1 MFRPTPQRRKSRPS
15 LGLILILVIGSNLI
29 NQRVYSSDPSN
40 WRAHNNLRES
50 SRSEARSA
58 KTKSDGNDL
67 MSPLTTTPVA
77 NQPSQTLAKE
87 AYGKLPLSFEANQGQ
102 ADSQVKFLSR
112 GGGYSLFLSPTEA
125 VFSLTR
131 HSVRKPDCRSLG
143 SQEALLDERSTTV
156 TSVVRMKLI
165 GANPAPQIEGL
176 DELPGKSNYFI
187 GNDPEKWRTNIPSY
201 AKVKHKDVY
210 PGVDMI
216 YYGDQRQLEY
226 DFVVAPGTNPSVIN
240 LSFEGVKNARLDRHG
255 DLVLRTAGGEIRQ
268 HKPVVY
274 QDEGGVKQYVEGR
287 YLLRGQHRVGFEI
300 AKYDPSKP
308 LIIDPTFVYSTYLG
322 DVTTFGVGIAVDVAG
337 NAYVTGY
344 TSTNFPT
351 ANPLQS
357 NNAGN
362 TDAFV
367 TKLNATGTG
376 LIYSTYL
383 GGSKQ
388 DQGNGIGLDAA
399 GNAYLTGFSYSPDF
413 PTRNPVQ
420 ATNRGQSDAFVTKLN
435 PTGTALVYS
444 TYLGGENDDHGNGI
458 AVDAAGNAH
467 LAGNTYSTD
476 FPTVNPLQS
485 SNPVRFDG
493 FVAKLNA
500 TGTALVYSTYLG
512 GSNGAYGN
520 AIAVDPAGNAYVTG
534 YTNSTDFPTV
544 NAFQPIYRG
553 GQSEAYVTKLN
564 ATGTALVYSTYL
576 GGNGIDLGN
585 GIAIDAA
592 GNAYVTGE
600 TNSTDFPRANPLQP
614 FKSGGSSAFVTKLNA
629 TGNALIYSTYLGGSA
644 VTNIGIGIAVD
655 NAGNAY
661 VTGLTVSFDFPTANA
676 LQPQKAPG
684 FFFEPSSDA
693 FVTKLDSTGTALV
706 YSTFLGG
713 RRDDYGNGIAVD
725 GAGNAYVIGTAESTD
740 FPTANPLQPTH
751 PLGGY
756 EAFVTKIFDSTT
768 FSVATI
774 AANKGGNGGEVSV
787 AILGNVFRP
796 GSTAKLRATSQ
807 PDIEGKNPTVINS
820 AKLNTTFDLRGA
832 APGLRD
838 VVVTA
843 PDGTTA
849 TLRDG
854 FTIEQG
860 GSPQPWGQIIGR
872 DIRLGR
878 EQTYQIVIG
887 NRGNVDMDAPLLTL
901 SGSDASVY
909 RLSPY
914 SGQQPGLRIYGAGTE
929 GSPAKLAPGAT
940 TTVTLTIQTPSSL
953 NSQLTYRLKLFDQE
967 TSNFPWAA
975 LLAQGA
981 PPGTSQADWAGIIAK
996 ARQRIGESWGSVL
1009 GTVRQVSA
1017 VPGGASSNYTN
1028 FDEMLLYVVMLY
1040 GSDVGEI
1047 GATSSAQAAKVL
1059 TRSSPLLNPGDV
1071 QVKSL
1076 QAQRTPNGKDYVL
1089 THGYGGV
1096 TDANGKA
1103 TRTDF
1108 AELIKEIKRVDPTA
1122 NVYLVDWSPVAR
1134 PDCAIPCPRQVAPS
1148 INEVADEAYRQL
1160 KILGAEARS
1169 ITGIGES
1176 FGNDVNARIAANYGE
1191 KVDKIIALNPAFE
1204 GSGYTPPDLTK
1215 VAVTSVAFHTDSL
1228 FDTHRS
1234 MATFDVKLDPP
1245 VGVVGSWAQHTYGI
1259 KWLRD
1264 RLILNEDQWL
1274 KLTIQFQ
1281 KCGSPACFDGTALS
1295 DVNGTYNPAGNAF
1308 RRVINLYDILGGLLP
1323 GQDIY
1328 TRPVR
1333 VVGSF
1338 DPNDKIGPLSS
1349 SENKFIAAQ
1358 QPLTY
1363 SVFFENLPSATAPA
1377 QSVTVTDQL
1386 NLANFDLQTLS
1397 LGPISFGT
1405 KQVVPIAGIS
1415 PLAGVRE
1422 FNETVDLRPANNLLV
1437 RVNAHLNTT
1446 NGRLT
1451 WTFYS
1456 VDAATGL
1463 VTTDPLA
1470 GFLPPSGEGS
1480 VSFTVS
1486 PKANLSTGTVINNS
1500 ASIVFDN
1507 NAAISTPVWSN
1518 TIDNSKPS
1526 SHVLTL
1532 PATQNSASF
1541 SVQWSGAD
1549 TGSGIGDYTV
1559 YVSDNGGPFTP
1570 WLTQTTAT
1578 QATFPSTANHTYS
1591 FFSLAR
1597 DLTGNIEANKTTAEA
1612 TTRIVAVAN
1621 IAGKV
1626 ADPYG
1631 NGVNDVKMTLS
1642 GDRSATAQ
1650 TDETGTASFAN
1661 LPNGSY
1667 TITPAK
1673 TNYNFSPPNKT
1684 FGSLSTNQ
1692 TADFIARITSGAP
1705 ILISEETSTR
1715 ALALDSV
1722 SWLRDPFRLNSPVPW
1737 GVDRRTRVMLFIMNF
1752 DFQPGEDSSI
1762 VKADAEDASHRLYP
1776 LTVEYVGRAPGS
1788 FWLNSVIVR
1797 LNDDMGD
1804 IGDVLVRVSV
1814 RGVSSNR
1821 VRLGIGHNGG
1831 GPPDDPG
1838 ALPTPGRRP

>member
-1 MFRPTPQRRKSRPS
+1 MFSPTSQRRQSRLS
-15 LGLILILVIGSNLI
+15 VGLILILAIGCNLI
-29 NQRVYSSDPSN
+29 NQPVLSGSSST
-40 WRAHNNLRES
+40 RLRNHLARS
-50 SRSEARSA
+50 SSSAVQSTPAGNARDDSLTSITSRSAA
-58 KTKSDGNDL
+58 D
-67 MSPLTTTPVA
+67 P
-77 NQPSQTLAKE
+77 AKE
-87 AYGKLPLSFEANQGQ
+87 SLARAAYGALPLSFEANQGQ
-102 ADSQVKFLSR
+102 ADSQVKFLSH
-112 GGGYSLFLSPTEA
+112 GGGYSLFLTPTEA
-125 VFSLTR
+125 VFSLSGHTA
-131 HSVRKPDCRSLG
+131 RKTDRGSLSRS
-143 SQEALLDERSTTV
+143 EAKLDQPSTAV
-156 TSVVRMKLI
+156 TSMRMKLF
-165 GANPAPQIEGL
+165 GANPEPQVEGL

-201 AKVKHKDVY
+201 AKVKHRDVY
-210 PGVDMI
+210 PGVDLI
-216 YYGDQRQLEY
+216 YYGNQQQLEY
-226 DFVVAPGTNPSVIN
+226 DFVVAPGANPDIIN
-240 LSFEGVKNARLDRHG
+240 LSFAAVKNTRIDRRG
-255 DLVLRTAGGEIRQ
+255 DLLLEIAGGQIRQ
-268 HKPVVY
+268 HKPVIY
-274 QDEGGVKQYVEGR
+274 QDESGVKQYVEGR
-287 YLLRGQHRVGFEI
+287 YLLRGKHRVGFEI
-300 AKYDPSKP
+300 AKYDTSKP

-322 DVTTFGVGIAVDVAG
+322 DVTTLGIGIAVDVAG

-388 DQGNGIGLDAA
+388 DQGNGIALDAA
-399 GNAYLTGFSYSPDF
+399 GNAYLTGFSYSSDF

-420 ATNRGQSDAFVTKLN
+420 ATNRGQSDAFVAKLN
-435 PTGTALVYS
+435 PTGAALVYS
-444 TYLGGENDDHGNGI
+444 TYLGGEDDDHANGI

-467 LAGNTYSTD
+467 LVGNTYSTD

-534 YTNSTDFPTV
+534 HTNSTDFPTV
-544 NAFQPIYRG
+544 NAFQPISIG
-553 GQSEAYVTKLN
+553 GQSEAFVTKLNVTGTALVYSTYLGGNGADFGNGIAIDAAGSAYVTGSTDSKDFPRANPLKPFNPGATEAFVTKIN

-576 GGNGIDLGN
+576 GGDVSHSFGAA
-585 GIAIDAA
+585 IAVDSV
-592 GNAYVTGE
+592 GDAYVTGY
-600 TNSTDFPRANPLQP
+600 
-614 FKSGGSSAFVTKLNA
+614 TKA
-629 TGNALIYSTYLGGSA
+629 W
-644 VTNIGIGIAVD
+644 
-655 NAGNAY
+655 
-661 VTGLTVSFDFPTANA
+661 DFPTVNA
-676 LQPQKAPG
+676 LQPQMALISDLD
-684 FFFEPSSDA
+684 FYHVDA
-693 FVTKLDSTGTALV
+693 FITKLDPSGTALV

-713 RRDDYGNGIAVD
+713 HGDDDGLGIAVD
-725 GAGNAYVIGTAESTD
+725 TAGNTYVTGITDSTD
-740 FPTANPLQPTH
+740 FPTANALQPTGH
-751 PLGGY
+751 LGGKS
-756 EAFVTKIFDSTT
+756 FVTKIFDSTT
-768 FSVATI
+768 FSVEATM
-774 AANKGGNGGEVSV
+774 ANRGGNSGEVSV
-787 AILGNVFRP
+787 AILGKVFRP
-796 GSTAKLRATSQ
+796 GVTVKLKTTNQ
-807 PDIEGKNPTVINS
+807 PDIAGTSLAVINS
-820 AKLNTTFDLRGA
+820 AKMTATFDLRGA
-832 APGLRD
+832 APGSRD

-843 PDGTTA
+843 PDGSTA

-860 GSPQPWGQIIGR
+860 GAPQPWGQIIGR
-872 DIRLGR
+872 NIRVGR

-887 NRGNVDMDAPLLTL
+887 NRGNVDMDAPLVTL

-909 RLSPY
+909 RLTPY
-914 SGQQPGLRIYGAGTE
+914 SGQQPGLRIFGAGSE

-953 NSQLTYRLKLFDQE
+953 NSDLTYRLKLFDQE
-967 TSNFPWAA
+967 TSSFPWAA

-981 PPGTSQADWAGIIAK
+981 PPGTRQADWAGIIAK

-1017 VPGGASSNYTN
+1017 VPGAAPSNYNN

-1047 GATSSAQAAKVL
+1047 GATSNEQAAKVL
-1059 TRSSPLLNPGDV
+1059 NRSSPSLTPGDV
-1071 QVKSL
+1071 QVKAF
-1076 QAQRTPNGKDYVL
+1076 QTQRNPNGKDYVL

-1160 KILGAEARS
+1160 KTLGAEARS

-1204 GSGYTPPDLTK
+1204 GSGYTPPDLTQ
-1215 VAVTSVAFHTDSL
+1215 VAVTSVAFHTDSF
-1228 FDTHRS
+1228 FDTQRS

-1245 VGVVGSWAQHTYGI
+1245 FGVFGSWALHTYGI

-1274 KLTIQFQ
+1274 KLSIQFQ

-1323 GQDIY
+1323 GQDIH
-1328 TRPVR
+1328 TRPIK
-1333 VVGSF
+1333 VVGSS
-1338 DPNDKIGPLSS
+1338 DPNDKTGPLSS
-1349 SENKFIAAQ
+1349 SANKFIAAQ

-1397 LGPISFGT
+1397 LGPIAFGT
-1405 KQVVPIAGIS
+1405 KQVSPLAGIV

-1437 RVNAHLNTT
+1437 RVNAHLDTT

-1456 VDAATGL
+1456 VDPGTGL

-1486 PKANLSTGTVINNS
+1486 PKANLSTGSAINNS

-1518 TIDNSKPS
+1518 TIDNSKPT
-1526 SHVLTL
+1526 SHVLAL

-1541 SVQWSGAD
+1541 SVQWSGTD

-1570 WLTQTTAT
+1570 WLTQTAAT
-1578 QATFPSTANHTYS
+1578 QGTFPSTANHTYS

-1597 DLTGNIEANKTTAEA
+1597 DLTGNIESTKTTAEA
-1612 TTRIVAVAN
+1612 TTRIVAVAS
-1621 IAGKV
+1621 IASQV
-1626 ADPYG
+1626 TDPFG
-1631 NGVNDVKMTLS
+1631 NGVNDVTMTLS
-1642 GDRSATAQ
+1642 GARSATAQ
-1650 TDETGTASFAN
+1650 TDDKGAASFAS
-1661 LPNGSY
+1661 LPTGSY
-1667 TITPAK
+1667 SITPAK
-1673 TNYNFSPPNKT
+1673 TNYTFTPPNKT

-1692 TADFIARITSGAP
+1692 TADFIARVTSGAP

-1737 GVDRRTRVMLFIMNF
+1737 GVDKRTRVMLFIMNF

-1788 FWLNSVIVR
+1788 FWLNSVIIR

-1804 IGDVLVRVSV
+1804 LGDVLVRVTV

-1831 GPPDDPG
+1831 GPLDDFG